1 MQTGLKQVA
10 FSLTPLLILIL
21 FAELLFRITNLATSP
36 INSPVLPTES
46 WGLDQIDRELFWSM
60 RPNVQIKFQGVTM
73 STNELGLRS
82 GPVRPK
88 RENEFRILSLGESTT
103 FGAYVG
109 DDATYSAKLEHIL
122 NQTRHTDRFTVI
134 NAGVSGY
141 TSFQSLMYLEKRGFA
156 LDPDLVLFY
165 HEYNDYLPTYV
176 RDSQNNVIGM
186 TLSDAER
193 YHSRERRL
201 HRGLMQVSAVYRFF
215 SYRLALSKILNFQY
229 DDSNTRQESISI
241 RIGDREESLKMPVR
255 VRPEERIQIL
265 QDLIDEGLL

>member
-1 MQTGLKQVA
+1 
-10 FSLTPLLILIL
+10 
-21 FAELLFRITNLATSP
+21 
-36 INSPVLPTES
+36 
-46 WGLDQIDRELFWSM
+46 
-60 RPNVQIKFQGVTM
+60 
-73 STNELGLRS
+73 
-82 GPVRPK
+82 
-88 RENEFRILSLGESTT
+88 
-103 FGAYVG
+103 
-109 DDATYSAKLEHIL
+109 
-122 NQTRHTDRFTVI
+122 
-134 NAGVSGY
+134 
-141 TSFQSLMYLEKRGFA
+141 MYLEKRGFA

-215 SYRLALSKILNFQY
+215 SYRLALSKIGNFQY

-265 QDLIDEGLL
+265 QDLIDECRARNVQLVIIHPAYKASVPHECELTRVCLRNDVQMFEAYPALHPSEATRGIFGDAVHPTAVGHERLADALARFLIDEGLL